1 VQSIEK
7 DGTSTGTI
15 DFRNGSTV
23 VGSVIAKTVMM
34 HNKTNIIYDEEGLNE
49 ETSWGDGFYKK
60 VSWQEV
66 Y

>member
-1 VQSIEK
+1 
-7 DGTSTGTI
+7 
-15 DFRNGSTV
+15 

-34 HNKTNIIYDEEGLNE
+34 HNKTNIIYDEEGMSDI
-49 ETSWGDGFYKK
+49 TSLGDGFYKK